1 MADVAG
7 GSTGVAVGQFLT
19 VVGEDGALFVWGS
32 GLRGQLGTGTS
43 RGDADDRHAPTLIAE
58 LPAPTRQIA
67 AGVSHTSIVT
77 DSCDLLM
84 RGCGVNG
91 RLGLGDDGDR
101 NAPTLV
107 ALALFDGTA
116 VLMVACG
123 QWRTAA
129 LTEGGGVYTFGCGR
143 HTVALIEEGHV
154 YTSGEGEFG
163 QLGHNDREHH
173 FAPRQVEPGRF
184 GGERVV
190 FVAAGRLQTVA
201 VTTAGRLCTW
211 GAGADGRLGHGDTRG
226 RLLPTQVGA
235 GAFRGLAVVMAA
247 CGLGHTLV
255 MTHNGALWACG
266 CGLHGRLGLNDDVC
280 VVDLIRRVP
289 VWNSKV

>member
-1 MADVAG
+1 MAAVAG
-7 GSTGVAVGQFLT
+7 GSTGVAVGQFLA
-19 VVGEDGALFVWGS
+19 VVGEDGALFVGGS

-91 RLGLGDDGDR
+91 RLGLGDEGDR

-107 ALALFDGTA
+107 ARALLDGTA

-143 HTVALIEEGHV
+143 HTVALIEEGHL
-154 YTSGEGEFG
+154 YT
-163 QLGHNDREHH
+163 LGR
-173 FAPRQVEPGRF
+173 GRV
-184 GGERVV
+184 R
-190 FVAAGRLQTVA
+190 AAGAQRSRA
-201 VTTAGRLCTW
+201 PFCA
-211 GAGADGRLGHGDTRG
+211 GAGGARAIRG
-226 RLLPTQVGA
+226 REGRVCGGRETSDSGGDDSGA
-235 GAFRGLAVVMAA
+235 AVH
-247 CGLGHTLV
+247 LG
-255 MTHNGALWACG
+255 GWC
-266 CGLHGRLGLNDDVC
+266 
-280 VVDLIRRVP
+280 
-289 VWNSKV
+289 